1 MNKFDFLK
9 VGYDISFVE
18 SGLSP
23 GVHFRALVEKGV
35 TYAGYFHHANNTGI
49 LLFHFLYFFLVV

>member
-9 VGYDISFVE
+9 VAYDINFVK
-18 SGLSP
+18 SGLST
-23 GVHFRALVEKGV
+23 GVHFRALVNPGV

-49 LLFHFLYFFLVV
+49 FSFFL